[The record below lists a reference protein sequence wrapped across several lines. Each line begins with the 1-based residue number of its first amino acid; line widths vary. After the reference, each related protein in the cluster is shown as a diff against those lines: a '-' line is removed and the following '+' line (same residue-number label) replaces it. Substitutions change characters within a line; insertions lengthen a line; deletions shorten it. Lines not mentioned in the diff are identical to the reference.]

1 MTDRFFFDFFCARD
15 VDGEAIIVKEFFA
28 GADVAQGFDEDP
40 AAIVLDRFAIGI
52 AGMIDPARF
61 VAADCGVDHSF
72 SVVKSEIVGA
82 QVVRFLRDARP
93 ENAASDVFN
102 DERAFTDGSG
112 GVDTSAV
119 HRRFADSQIFGRAV
133 PGRRGASARPV
144 FPLW

>member
-15 VDGEAIIVKEFFA
+15 IDGEAIVVKEFFA
-28 GADVAQGFDEDP
+28 GADVTQGLDQDP
-40 AAIVLDRFAIGI
+40 AAIVLDRLAIGI

-72 SVVKSEIVGA
+72 SVVESEIIGT

-93 ENAASDVFN
+93 ENAASGVFN
-102 DERAFTDGSG
+102 DERALTDGSG
-112 GVDTSAV
+112 GVDALAV

-133 PGRRGASARPV
+133 LGRRDASASPV
-144 FPLW
+144 FALW